1 MIVFIYK
8 WLENAVFFAGLQ
20 RPCNF
25 RIIKD
30 PTDAAMAVSEKT
42 DFWGTFM
49 YKCDLFT
56 KTGSG
61 QTWGNLKKDAVFE
74 PFVYKCDL
82 FTETGSGQTWGN
94 LTNTLPFSQGM
105 VVVAGLNGP
114 VAIMSKENAVV
125 SLIEV
130 GQLIG
135 DQGSK
140 HPHDAIFLPN
150 GDVVVGTWNPGYVSY
165 WKRL

>member
-1 MIVFIYK
+1 MARK
-8 WLENAVFFAGLQ
+8 CLFFAGLQ

-49 YKCDLFT
+49 HKCDLFT

-61 QTWGNLKKDAVFE
+61 QTWGNL
-74 PFVYKCDL
+74 
-82 FTETGSGQTWGN
+82 
-94 LTNTLPFSQGM
+94 TNRLPFSQGM

>member
-1 MIVFIYK
+1 MDKLAVSDR
-8 WLENAVFFAGLQ
+8 ENHRIEFFDFDAQTGDKFDYASTINMSAGGLD

-30 PTDAAMAVSEKT
+30 PTDAAMA
-42 DFWGTFM
+42 
-49 YKCDLFT
+49 
-56 KTGSG
+56 
-61 QTWGNLKKDAVFE
+61 
-74 PFVYKCDL
+74 
-82 FTETGSGQTWGN
+82 
-94 LTNTLPFSQGM
+94 GM

-130 GQLIG
+130 GELIG